1 MICTADCNKHQVA
14 GKRSLRKTSSAT
26 GPHQMK
32 WKIDPGLNN
41 SQAGAVRSR
50 SAADTPRNDH

>member
-14 GKRSLRKTSSAT
+14 GKRSLRRTSSAT
-26 GPHQMK
+26 GPYQMK
-32 WKIDPGLNN
+32 RKIDPGLNK
-41 SQAGAVRSR
+41 SPAGAARLR